1 MAKRPKTVF
10 ACTECGA
17 QHAKWFGKCPECG
30 AWDALTEEAPALQ
43 GEEKPLGSGL
53 HGGRPTPLPEVRPGG
68 EARLPTG
75 IGELDRALG
84 GGLVPGAVILIGGE
98 PGVGKSTLQLQ
109 MASALASGHRVLY
122 VTGEESSAQV
132 AQRADRLGVMDSP
145 LQLLAETDLD
155 TILGRLQEQEAELA
169 IVDSVQTVADAG
181 LQSAPGS
188 VAQVRECAARLVRY
202 AKQTGT
208 ILCLVGHVT
217 KEGALA
223 GPRVLEHMV
232 DTVLYFEGEQGGQY
246 RLVRAMKNRFGS
258 VNELGVF
265 RMTGGGLE
273 PVTNPSALFLSEHE
287 EPVPGAA
294 VVASQE
300 GTRPLLVELQALVAE
315 SPLTQPRRVAIGVER
330 DRLSLLLAVLYR
342 HAGVALFDQDVFI
355 NVVGGVD
362 LSEPAADL
370 AVAAALVSSLR
381 SRALPERTIILGEVG
396 LAGEVRAVGRIEDRL
411 KEAAKLGFKRAVIPA
426 GSAEDLDNPG
436 LELQPVRRIEQA
448 LELLL
453 EG

>member
-1 MAKRPKTVF
+1 MAKKPKTVF
-10 ACTECGA
+10 ACSQCGG
-17 QHAKWFGKCPECG
+17 QHPKWYGQCPDCG
-30 AWDALTEEAPALQ
+30 AWDSLVEES
-43 GEEKPLGSGL
+43 GTTGTDERPLGSGL
-53 HGGRPTPLPEVRPGG
+53 HGGQPVPLPEVRRG
-68 EARLPTG
+68 EEDRLPTG

-84 GGLVPGAVILIGGE
+84 GGLVPGGVVLIGGE

-109 MASALASGHRVLY
+109 TAAGLARERRVLY

-132 AQRADRLGVMDSP
+132 AQRAERLGVLGEP
-145 LQLLAETDLD
+145 LHLLAETDLD
-155 TILGRLQEQEAELA
+155 TILQRLREQEAEMA
-169 IVDSVQTVADAG
+169 VVDSVQTVADAS
-181 LQSAPGS
+181 LSSAPGS
-188 VAQVRECAARLVRY
+188 VAQVRECAARLVRF

-208 ILCLVGHVT
+208 VLALVGHVT

-246 RLVRAMKNRFGS
+246 RLVRAIKNRFGA

-265 RMTGGGLE
+265 RMSGGGLE
-273 PVTNPSALFLSEHE
+273 PVTNPSALFLSEHA

-315 SPLTQPRRVAIGVER
+315 SPLAQPRRVAIGVER
-330 DRLSLLLAVLYR
+330 ERLSLLLAVLYR

-362 LSEPAADL
+362 LSEPAGDL

-381 SRALPERTIILGEVG
+381 SRALPERTVILGEVG
-396 LAGEVRAVGRIEDRL
+396 LAGEVRPVGRIEDRL
-411 KEAAKLGFKRAVIPA
+411 KEAAKLGFTRAVIPA
-426 GSAEDLDNPG
+426 ASAEGLGDPG
-436 LELQPVRRIEQA
+436 LTVRPVARVHEA
-448 LELLL
+448 LETLL
-453 EG
+453 E

>member
-1 MAKRPKTVF
+1 MAKKPKTVF
-10 ACTECGA
+10 ACGECGG
-17 QHAKWFGKCPECG
+17 QQTKWFGQCPDCG
-30 AWDALTEEAPALQ
+30 AWDSLVEEVPTNEVAA
-43 GEEKPLGSGL
+43 KPLGSGL

-68 EARLPTG
+68 EARIATG
-75 IGELDRALG
+75 IDELDRALG
-84 GGLVPGAVILIGGE
+84 GGLVPGAAVLIGGE

-109 MASALASGHRVLY
+109 MAAELATSHRVLY

-132 AQRADRLGVMDSP
+132 AERAGRLGVRDRP

-155 TILGRLQEQEAELA
+155 TILARLQETEADLA
-169 IVDSVQTVADAG
+169 VVDSVQTVADG
-181 LQSAPGS
+181 SLSSAPGS

-208 ILCLVGHVT
+208 VLCLVGHVT

-246 RLVRAMKNRFGS
+246 RLVRAIKNRFGAM
-258 VNELGVF
+258 NELGVF

-273 PVTNPSALFLSEHE
+273 AVANPSALFLSDHP
-287 EPVPGAA
+287 EPVPGSA

-300 GTRPLLVELQALVAE
+300 GSRPLLVELQALVAE
-315 SPLTQPRRVAIGVER
+315 SPLSQPRRVALGVER
-330 DRLSLLLAVLYR
+330 ERLSLLLAVLYR
-342 HAGVALFDQDVFI
+342 HAGVALFDQDVFV

-362 LSEPAADL
+362 LSEPAGDL

-381 SRALPERTIILGEVG
+381 SRALPQQTVILGEVG
-396 LAGEVRAVGRIEDRL
+396 LGGEVRPVGRMEDRL
-411 KEAAKLGFKRAVIPA
+411 REAAKLGFKRAVIPA
-426 GSAEDLDNPG
+426 ASAEGLGDPG
-436 LELQPVRRIEQA
+436 LTVEPVRRIDRA
-448 LELLL
+448 LEVLLD
-453 EG
+453 G

>member
-1 MAKRPKTVF
+1 MARKPKTLF
-10 ACTECGA
+10 ACTECGG
-17 QHAKWFGKCPECG
+17 QHPKWFGQCPDCG
-30 AWDALTEEAPALQ
+30 AWDSLVEESGSAGGA
-43 GEEKPLGSGL
+43 ERPLGSGL
-53 HGGRPTPLPEVRPGG
+53 HGGQPVPLPEVRRG
-68 EARLPTG
+68 EEDRLPTG
-75 IGELDRALG
+75 IDELDRALG
-84 GGLVPGAVILIGGE
+84 GGLVPGGVVLIGGE

-109 MASALASGHRVLY
+109 TAAGLARERRVLY

-132 AQRADRLGVMDSP
+132 AQRAERLGVLDEP
-145 LQLLAETDLD
+145 LHLLAETDLD
-155 TILGRLQEQEAELA
+155 TILQRLREQEAEMA
-169 IVDSVQTVADAG
+169 VVDSVQTVADAS
-181 LQSAPGS
+181 LSSAPGS
-188 VAQVRECAARLVRY
+188 VAQVRECAARLVRF

-208 ILCLVGHVT
+208 VLALVGHVT

-246 RLVRAMKNRFGS
+246 RLVRAIKNRFGA

-265 RMTGGGLE
+265 RMGGGGLE
-273 PVTNPSALFLSEHE
+273 PVTNPSALFLSEHA

-315 SPLTQPRRVAIGVER
+315 SPLAQPRRVAIGVER
-330 DRLSLLLAVLYR
+330 ERLSLLLAVLYR

-362 LSEPAADL
+362 LSEPAGDL

-381 SRALPERTIILGEVG
+381 SRALPERTVILGEVG
-396 LAGEVRAVGRIEDRL
+396 LAGEVRPVGRIEDRL
-411 KEAAKLGFKRAVIPA
+411 KEAAKLGFTQAVIPA
-426 GSAEDLDNPG
+426 ASAEGLGDPG
-436 LELQPVRRIEQA
+436 LTVRPVARVHEA
-448 LELLL
+448 LETLL
-453 EG
+453 E

>member
-1 MAKRPKTVF
+1 
-10 ACTECGA
+10 
-17 QHAKWFGKCPECG
+17 
-30 AWDALTEEAPALQ
+30 
-43 GEEKPLGSGL
+43 
-53 HGGRPTPLPEVRPGG
+53 
-68 EARLPTG
+68 
-75 IGELDRALG
+75 
-84 GGLVPGAVILIGGE
+84 VPGAAVLIGGE

-109 MASALASGHRVLY
+109 TAAGLASDRRVLY

-132 AQRADRLGVMDSP
+132 AERAGRLGVQDQP

-155 TILGRLQEQEAELA
+155 TVLARMQEQDTQLA
-169 IVDSVQTVADAG
+169 VVDSVQTVADG
-181 LQSAPGS
+181 SLSSAPGS

-208 ILCLVGHVT
+208 VLGLVGHVT

-246 RLVRAMKNRFGS
+246 RLVRAIKNRFGS

-265 RMTGGGLE
+265 RMSGEGLE
-273 PVTNPSALFLSEHE
+273 PVANPSALFLSEHE

-315 SPLTQPRRVAIGVER
+315 SPLAQPRRVAIGVER

-411 KEAAKLGFKRAVIPA
+411 KEAAKLGFQRAVIPA
-426 GSAEDLDNPG
+426 ASAEG
-436 LELQPVRRIEQA
+436 LPDTGLTLHSVRRIEQA
-448 LELLL
+448 MEVLLD
-453 EG
+453 G

>member
-1 MAKRPKTVF
+1 MAKKPKTVF
-10 ACTECGA
+10 ACTECGG
-17 QHAKWFGKCPECG
+17 QQAKWFGRCPDCG
-30 AWDALTEEAPALQ
+30 AWDSLVEEAPAS
-43 GEEKPLGSGL
+43 EESAKPLGGGL
-53 HGGRPTPLPEVRPGG
+53 HGGRPTPLPEIRPGG
-68 EARLPTG
+68 EARIATG
-75 IGELDRALG
+75 IDELDRALG
-84 GGLVPGAVILIGGE
+84 GGLVPGAAVLIGGE

-109 MASALASGHRVLY
+109 TAAGLASDRRVLY

-132 AQRADRLGVMDSP
+132 AERAGRLGVQDQP

-155 TILGRLQEQEAELA
+155 TVLARMQEQDTQLA
-169 IVDSVQTVADAG
+169 VVDSVQTVADG
-181 LQSAPGS
+181 SLSSAPGS

-208 ILCLVGHVT
+208 VLCLVGHVT

-246 RLVRAMKNRFGS
+246 RLVRAIKNRFGS

-265 RMTGGGLE
+265 RMSGEGLE
-273 PVTNPSALFLSEHE
+273 PVANPSALFLSEHE

-315 SPLTQPRRVAIGVER
+315 SPLAQPRRVAIGVER

-411 KEAAKLGFKRAVIPA
+411 KEAAKLGFQRAVIPA
-426 GSAEDLDNPG
+426 ASAEG
-436 LELQPVRRIEQA
+436 LPDTGLTLHSVRRIEQA
-448 LELLL
+448 MEVLLD
-453 EG
+453 G

>member
-1 MAKRPKTVF
+1 MAKKPKTIY
-10 ACTECGA
+10 ACTACGS
-17 QHAKWFGKCPECG
+17 QHPKWLGKCPDCG
-30 AWDALTEEAPALQ
+30 AWDSLEEEAGAAAE
-43 GEEKPLGSGL
+43 GERPLGSGL
-53 HGGRPTPLPEVRPGG
+53 HGGQPVPLPEVQRGQ
-68 EARLPTG
+68 EDRIATG
-75 IGELDRALG
+75 IAELDRALG
-84 GGLVPGAVILIGGE
+84 GGLVPGGVVLIGGE

-109 MASALASGHRVLY
+109 TAAGLARNRRVLY

-132 AQRADRLGVMDSP
+132 AQRAERLGVLQEP
-145 LQLLAETDLD
+145 LHLLAETDLD
-155 TILGRLQEQEAELA
+155 TILQRLREHQVDMAV
-169 IVDSVQTVADAG
+169 VDSVQTVADAA
-181 LQSAPGS
+181 LSSAPGS
-188 VAQVRECAARLVRY
+188 VAQVRECAARLVRF

-208 ILCLVGHVT
+208 VLALVGHVT

-246 RLVRAMKNRFGS
+246 RLVRAIKNRFGA

-265 RMTGGGLE
+265 RMGGGGLE
-273 PVTNPSALFLSEHE
+273 PVANPSALFLSEHA

-315 SPLTQPRRVAIGVER
+315 SPLAQPRRVALGVER
-330 DRLSLLLAVLYR
+330 ERLSLLLAVLYR

-362 LSEPAADL
+362 LAEPAGDL

-381 SRALPERTIILGEVG
+381 SRALPAQTVILGEVG
-396 LAGEVRAVGRIEDRL
+396 LAGEVRPVGRIEDRL
-411 KEAAKLGFKRAVIPA
+411 REAAKLGFTQAVIPSA
-426 GSAEDLDNPG
+426 SAEGLGDPG
-436 LELQPVRRIEQA
+436 LTVRPVGRVHEA
-448 LELLL
+448 LEALL
-453 EG
+453 G